1 MADLGTTSAPV
12 ESRPRESTSDHGRRV
27 ARRRSLP
34 GGRAVAGALLITAAA
49 VGVFGAWLDATAAPS
64 TSFLVAAVD
73 IAPGVRVSASMVTA
87 VPMDLPAAQADAAF
101 TSVAD
106 LDGALAVAPLE
117 AGDLILH
124 SALLEADAVPGTTTY
139 TFAVAPTRAL
149 NGAIVDG
156 ERIDIIATQDGATRF
171 VARDILV
178 LDRAGTST
186 GDRVVLTVAVE
197 DADLVLDIANAVDTA
212 TVHVAR
218 TDPDVASP
226 ATPTDG
232 EVG

>member
-1 MADLGTTSAPV
+1 MADLGTTSAPTPTPQQV
-12 ESRPRESTSDHGRRV
+12 AAPVDDHARRV
-27 ARRRSLP
+27 TRRRSLP

-49 VGVFGAWLDATAAPS
+49 VGVFAAYLDATAGPS

-73 IAPGVRVSASMVTA
+73 VAPGMRLTPAMVAA
-87 VPMDLPAAQADAAF
+87 VPMDLPGPQADAAF
-101 TSVAD
+101 TTVAD

-124 SALLEADAVPGTTTY
+124 SALLEADAVPGTSTY

-156 ERIDIIATQDGATRF
+156 ERIDIIATADGVTRF

-178 LDRAGTST
+178 LDRAGTSS
-186 GDRVVLTVAVE
+186 GDRVVLTVAVA
-197 DADLVLDIANAVDTA
+197 DADLVLEIANAVDTA
-212 TVHVAR
+212 TIHVAR
-218 TDPDVASP
+218 TDPDVASSS
-226 ATPTDG
+226 ADG